1 MATAPQVRTGRV
13 SSIDYK
19 HGTYE
24 VVFADRA
31 SVSCTINAQSNGEYK
46 MPEIGQTVSCT
57 MNGNGTVAGATLG
70 TVWNQ
75 SNQPAEGYKG
85 LYRKEYGRVNGDSY
99 ERYDANT
106 GEYTQYCRT
115 KTGRNSNGV
124 IYDEC
129 KGAYTA
135 RSGGAMMLR
144 STGASVGITAA
155 SGVGITAGAAVD
167 LQATTYASVTTG
179 TMYNVECG
187 TDYTMTVGGK
197 GTVEITG
204 AYFEK
209 CLAARRLKV
218 DGADTESYN
227 GVIQRY
233 YNAKLTEKVS
243 ADWKVTVEA
252 NVEREVTGD
261 VKHTV
266 TGNVTQE
273 VTGDTE
279 QTLTGNV
286 TQNIEGDVTQTVNGN
301 VTLTVGGATIT
312 VSSGGDVSVSAPN
325 VTVNGAAGDV
335 KVDGISLVH
344 HKHKDGGQGEP
355 EK

>member
-13 SSIDYK
+13 SAIDYQR
-19 HGTYE
+19 GTYE
-24 VVFADRA
+24 VVFPDRG
-31 SVSCTINAQSNGEYK
+31 SVSSTINAQSNGEYK

-70 TVWNQ
+70 TVWNG

-85 LYRKEYGRVNGDSY
+85 LYRKEYGRKNGDSY

-115 KTGRNSNGV
+115 KTGRNCNGA

-135 RSGGAMMLR
+135 RSGGTMTLR

-155 SGVGITAGAAVD
+155 NGVGITAGAAVD
-167 LQATTYASVTTG
+167 VEATTYVSIAATTQLS
-179 TMYNVECG
+179 EQCG
-187 TDYTMTVGGK
+187 ADYTLNVGGK

-204 AYFEK
+204 AYMEK
-209 CLAARRLKV
+209 CLASRRLVV

-227 GVIQRY
+227 GIIQRY
-233 YNAKLTEKVS
+233 YNAKLTESVT
-243 ADWKVTVEA
+243 ADWKVSVEA
-252 NVEREVTGD
+252 NVEREVTGN

-266 TGNVTQE
+266 EGEVTQE
-273 VTGDTE
+273 I
-279 QTLTGNV
+279 TGNV
-286 TQNIEGDVTQTVNGN
+286 TQNIEGDVTATVNGN
-301 VTLTVGGATIT
+301 VTLTVGGATIAI
-312 VSSGGDVSVSAPN
+312 SSGGDVSVTAPN
-325 VTVNGAAGDV
+325 VTVDGAAGDV
-335 KVDGISLVH
+335 KVEGISLLH
-344 HKHKDGGQGEP
+344 HKHKDAGQGEP

>member
-13 SSIDYK
+13 SSIDYER
-19 HGTYE
+19 GTYT
-24 VVFADRA
+24 VVFADRG

-46 MPEIGQTVSCT
+46 MPEVGQTVNCT

-70 TVWNQ
+70 TVWNE
-75 SNQPAEGYKG
+75 SNKPAEGYKG

-106 GEYTQYCRT
+106 GEYTQYCRK

-135 RSGGAMMLR
+135 RSGGAMTLR

-167 LQATTYASVTTG
+167 LQATTYASVTAG

-209 CLAARRLKV
+209 CLAARRLVV

-233 YNAKLTEKVS
+233 YNAKLTEEVS

-252 NVEREVTGD
+252 KVEREVTGD

-266 TGNVTQE
+266 
-273 VTGDTE
+273 
-279 QTLTGNV
+279 TGNV

-312 VSSGGDVSVSAPN
+312 ISSGGDVSVSAPN
-325 VTVNGAAGDV
+325 VTVDGAAGDV
-335 KVDGISLVH
+335 KVDGVSLVH